1 MSRAAKLGALTL
13 ALGIIGISFSPIF
26 VKLSEVGPT
35 ATAIYRMGF
44 ALPALFAWMMLEARA
59 PLAPKPLNRRDWWL
73 LVVCGVLFAADLICW
88 HAAIRMTNV
97 ANATFLGNLG
107 VLVVSLGA
115 WLILRERVS
124 WGFAFGMALALAGV
138 AMLMGA
144 SATSAPGDLAGDG
157 MGVLTALFYGSY
169 LFAVKLARERGLATG
184 IVMGVSGAIATAC
197 FIIAALALGEDIFP
211 ETLAGWGIL
220 VGLALVSQAGG
231 QSLITVAMR
240 HLPATAISVSLLM
253 NPVLAAVFAWAL
265 LAEHLTLLQGVGCAM
280 VLAGIGT
287 AQRLNRVP
295 RTAWRRASR

>member
-1 MSRAAKLGALTL
+1 MSRAARLGALTL

-44 ALPALFAWMMLEARA
+44 ALPALAAWIMLESRG
-59 PLAPKPLNRRDWWL
+59 PVVPRKLERGDWWL
-73 LVVCGVLFAADLICW
+73 LFACGLLFAADLICW
-88 HAAIRMTNV
+88 HASIRMTNV

-124 WGFAFGMALALAGV
+124 LGFAFGMALALGGV

-144 SATSAPGDLAGDG
+144 SAASAPGALAGDG

-169 LFAVKLARERGLATG
+169 LLVVKIARDRGLATG
-184 IVMGVSGAIATAC
+184 IVMGVSGVIATLC
-197 FIIAALALGEDIFP
+197 FIIAALALGEQIFP
-211 ETLAGWGIL
+211 ETLAGWGVL
-220 VGLALVSQAGG
+220 VGVALISQAGG
-231 QSLITVAMR
+231 QSLVTVAMR
-240 HLPATAISVSLLM
+240 HLPATVISVSLLM
-253 NPVLAAVFAWAL
+253 NPVLAAIFAWAL
-265 LAEHLTLLQGVGCAM
+265 LDERLTPLQGIGCAL

-287 AQRLNRVP
+287 AQRLNRAP
-295 RTAWRRASR
+295 RTA

>member
-1 MSRAAKLGALTL
+1 MSRAVKLGALTL

-44 ALPALFAWMMLEARA
+44 ALPALAAWIMLESRGPIA
-59 PLAPKPLNRRDWWL
+59 PRKLSRGDWWL
-73 LVVCGVLFAADLICW
+73 LFGCGVLFAADLICW
-88 HAAIRMTNV
+88 HASIRMTNV

-124 WGFAFGMALALAGV
+124 LGFAFGMALALGGV

-144 SATSAPGDLAGDG
+144 SAASAPGALAGDG

-169 LFAVKLARERGLATG
+169 LLVVKIARDRGLATG
-184 IVMGVSGAIATAC
+184 IVMGVSGVIATLC
-197 FIIAALALGEDIFP
+197 FIVAALALGEEIFP
-211 ETLAGWGIL
+211 ETLAGWGVL
-220 VGLALVSQAGG
+220 VGVALISQAGG
-231 QSLITVAMR
+231 QSLVTVAMR
-240 HLPATAISVSLLM
+240 HLPATVISVSLLM
-253 NPVLAAVFAWAL
+253 NPVLAAIFAWAL
-265 LAEHLTLLQGVGCAM
+265 LDERLSPLQGVGCAL

-287 AQRLNRVP
+287 AQRLNRAP
-295 RTAWRRASR
+295 RTA